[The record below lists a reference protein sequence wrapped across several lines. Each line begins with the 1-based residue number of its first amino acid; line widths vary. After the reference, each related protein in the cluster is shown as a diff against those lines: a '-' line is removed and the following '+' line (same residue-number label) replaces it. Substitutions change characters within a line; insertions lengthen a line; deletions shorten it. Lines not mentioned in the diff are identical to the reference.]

1 MVYSNIRKYINDNTE
16 LYGGIFLKKI
26 IGLALLSAAAGLCIA
41 ALKKKEKQE
50 EPQKPLLCLKPTSS
64 KKAILVVSFGT
75 SYEETR
81 EKTIG
86 AIEEDF
92 RCAFPDF
99 EIRRAFTSGMI
110 IRKLKERDGI
120 EADTVEQALEKLANE
135 GFDTVICQPTHVMN
149 GFEFDDVR
157 AETEKW
163 KHRFSHLI
171 CGWPLLT
178 SSEDYSLVIE
188 ALHQEFGSLEE
199 DTALVLMGHGT
210 EHPAN
215 ATYPAL
221 DYRLKALGYKNFF
234 IGTVEGYPDLDT
246 VLSEV
251 AAVHAKKVILAPLMV
266 VAGDHAI
273 NDMCK
278 NEDSWKNI
286 FENAGYQTQTVLRGL
301 GEYPSVRKIYLQHCM
316 DCISSLEN

>member
-1 MVYSNIRKYINDNTE
+1 M
-16 LYGGIFLKKI
+16 KKI
-26 IGLALLSAAAGLCIA
+26 LGIALASAAAIAGAVAVKSGLDRSKDLTLSPRRGLDPA
-41 ALKKKEKQE
+41 
-50 EPQKPLLCLKPTSS
+50 

-92 RCAFPDF
+92 ARAFPDF

-110 IRKLKERDGI
+110 IKKLRERDGVI
-120 EADTVEQALEKLANE
+120 IDSVEQALEKLAAE
-135 GFDTVICQPTHVMN
+135 GFGTVICQPTHVMS
-149 GFEFDDVR
+149 GFEFDDLRREVER
-157 AETEKW
+157 W
-163 KHRFSHLI
+163 QDRFPHII

-178 SSEDYSLVIE
+178 SFEDYRLVTQALQEEFSSIE
-188 ALHQEFGSLEE
+188 P

-221 DYRLKALGYKNFF
+221 DYRLKVQGCKNFF
-234 IGTVEGYPDLDT
+234 IGTVEGYPDLAT
-246 VLSEV
+246 VMKEV
-251 AAVHAKKVILAPLMV
+251 AAIHAKKVILAPLMV

-273 NDMCK
+273 NDMCGD
-278 NEDSWKNI
+278 EDSWQQQ
-286 FENAGYQTQTVLRGL
+286 FERAGYQVQSILRGL
-301 GEYPSVRKIYLQHCM
+301 GEYTSIRKIYLRHCV
-316 DCISSLEN
+316 DCIQQLMDE

>member
-1 MVYSNIRKYINDNTE
+1 M
-16 LYGGIFLKKI
+16 KKLL
-26 IGLALLSAAAGLCIA
+26 GLALLSAAAGLCIA
-41 ALKKKEKQE
+41 ALKKQE
-50 EPQKPLLCLKPTSS
+50 QEPEIIKPVLCIPARSN

-92 RCAFPDF
+92 RNAFPDF

-120 EADTVEQALEKLANE
+120 EIDTVEQALEKLASE
-135 GFDTVICQPTHVMN
+135 GFDTVICQPTHVMG
-149 GFEFDDVR
+149 GFEFDDLKNEVQ
-157 AETEKW
+157 KW
-163 KHRFSHLI
+163 ENRFHHII

-178 SSEDYSLVIE
+178 SSEDYSLVIK
-188 ALHQEFGSLEE
+188 ALNEEFKDLNS

-221 DYRLKALGYKNFF
+221 DYRLKAQGYKNFF

-246 VLSEV
+246 VMAEV
-251 AAVHAKKVILAPLMV
+251 AAINAKKVILAPLMV

-273 NDMCK
+273 NDMCG
-278 NEDSWKNI
+278 NEDSWQQLFNK
-286 FENAGYQTQTVLRGL
+286 AGYQTQAVLKGL
-301 GEYPSVRKIYLQHCM
+301 GEYPSIRKIYLQHCM
-316 DCISSLEN
+316 ECVSSLEK